1 MADNRQAKTLADY
14 VAIAISPALIMAL
27 VGSLVF
33 FLVAV
38 LYHGDFAARL
48 NWILFFFV
56 FGAVLIARISMQPG
70 IAERASLYGL
80 ILGGLVWV
88 ALLSF
93 VDWSNSGPLAPF
105 GWAIDLGL
113 IAVVWWCAHR
123 LT

>member
-1 MADNRQAKTLADY
+1 
-14 VAIAISPALIMAL
+14 MAL

-38 LYHGDFAARL
+38 LYKGQFAARL

-56 FGAVLIARISMQPG
+56 FGAVLIARISMTAG
-70 IAERASLYGL
+70 IADRAGMYGL

-88 ALLSF
+88 ALLLY
-93 VDWSNSGPLAPF
+93 VDWGTSPLAPF

-113 IAVVWWCAHR
+113 IVLTWWCAHR
-123 LT
+123 LTWDCTLIDDSVDASGSGLLQEA